1 VTTLEPAP
9 LAPNAPSL
17 VIGEVG
23 IGTVELSWSGEA
35 DVESYELQISEA
47 GAAFGSSTSFA
58 VNRERC
64 AVERLG
70 RRRLTYQ
77 FRLRANREGLSSSW
91 TTSETVTTLEP
102 APVAPNA
109 PSLVIGEVG
118 IGTVELSW
126 ERRSGCRIL

>member
-1 VTTLEPAP
+1 MSCRSAKRERP
-9 LAPNAPSL
+9 LAAARALQSTESGAQFSDL
-17 VIGEVG
+17 GEGV
-23 IGTVELSWSGEA
+23 
-35 DVESYELQISEA
+35 
-47 GAAFGSSTSFA
+47 
-58 VNRERC
+58 
-64 AVERLG
+64 
-70 RRRLTYQ
+70 TYQ

-118 IGTVELSW
+118 IGTVELRW